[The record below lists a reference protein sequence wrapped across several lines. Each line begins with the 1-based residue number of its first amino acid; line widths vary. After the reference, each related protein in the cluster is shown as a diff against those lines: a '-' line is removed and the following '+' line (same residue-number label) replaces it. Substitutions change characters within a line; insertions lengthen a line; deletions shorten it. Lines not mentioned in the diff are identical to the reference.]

1 MRRIRDAAGV
11 PKAFAF
17 VEYGDPESVLR
28 CLELL
33 NGVSVIGQ
41 DRQQTTLNIKA
52 DAKLRTRLDEHEAGR
67 MKTSVSNY
75 TCCNAG
81 KIADSVHFRLSMIKQ
96 HSREILCKTSSRQYA
111 RTQPRETRRNKA
123 MMSSIT
129 QMGRK
134 NTRSP
139 HIYKI

>member
-67 MKTSVSNY
+67 MKTSVSY
-75 TCCNAG
+75 HT
-81 KIADSVHFRLSMIKQ
+81 
-96 HSREILCKTSSRQYA
+96 
-111 RTQPRETRRNKA
+111 P
-123 MMSSIT
+123 
-129 QMGRK
+129 
-134 NTRSP
+134 SP
-139 HIYKI
+139 SAQVLTI